1 MDLSGSVLEQPLG
14 KKNVKVM
21 GSAQVKPVAERL
33 KEGVTLL
40 RKILDLGI
48 ADTEPGYVAMKE
60 RVDAWIKRDEAWSG
74 KADFV
79 RYGRRA
85 YVNLPLKAGCEA
97 TAVLKVWKY

>member
-1 MDLSGSVLEQPLG
+1 MEMDLSGEAVLQ
-14 KKNVKVM
+14 KKKVEAK
-21 GSAQVKPVAERL
+21 SSVKPVAERL

-85 YVNLPLKAGCEA
+85 YVTLPMKVGCEA
-97 TAVLKVWKY
+97 TAVLKVWKF

>member
-1 MDLSGSVLEQPLG
+1 MEMDLSGEAVLQ
-14 KKNVKVM
+14 KKKA
-21 GSAQVKPVAERL
+21 GADAKVKPVGERL

-48 ADTEPGYVAMKE
+48 AETEPGYVVMKE
-60 RVDAWIKRDEAWSG
+60 HVDAWIKRDEAWSG

-85 YVNLPLKAGCEA
+85 YVTLPMKPGCEA
-97 TAVLKVWKY
+97 TAVLKVWKF

>member
-1 MDLSGSVLEQPLG
+1 MEDISGGG
-14 KKNVKVM
+14 KKTVKEPK
-21 GSAQVKPVAERL
+21 STVKPVGERL

-48 ADTEPGYVAMKE
+48 AETEPGYVAMKE

>member
-1 MDLSGSVLEQPLG
+1 M
-14 KKNVKVM
+14 KKATKP
-21 GSAQVKPVAERL
+21 SVKPVGERL

-48 ADTEPGYVAMKE
+48 VETEPGYTALKE
-60 RVDAWIKRDEAWSG
+60 RIDAWVRRDEAWSG

-85 YVNLPLKAGCEA
+85 YVNLPIKAGCEA

>member
-1 MDLSGSVLEQPLG
+1 MEDISGGG
-14 KKNVKVM
+14 KKTAKE
-21 GSAQVKPVAERL
+21 VKPLATAHVKPLAERL

-48 ADTEPGYVAMKE
+48 AETEPGYVAMKE

>member
-1 MDLSGSVLEQPLG
+1 MEMDISGEVVPQ
-14 KKNVKVM
+14 KKKAEAKP
-21 GSAQVKPVAERL
+21 SVKPVAERL

-40 RKILDLGI
+40 RKMRDLGI
-48 ADTEPGYVAMKE
+48 AETEPGYVAMKE
-60 RVDAWIKRDEAWSG
+60 RVDAWIKHDEAWSG

-85 YVNLPLKAGCEA
+85 YVNLPMKVGCEA